1 LTEIPKIVLNINMAK
16 KKKIKRTSTRHF
28 FYKTRPGFYSLVG
41 ISAILAFSIL
51 KMYSIP
57 EKGVLGKEDR
67 GNQNS
72 ESRGKEEQKRE
83 EKKEEIR
90 QELQVEPNKV
100 KLKYESKNGSVERK
114 LEIEHEDADIEDEK
128 EEEIEDKIE
137 VEFEEEHKTDIATE
151 SPDVTIKKNKV
162 KARTG
167 FPLSIDVATNQLIVT
182 RPDGTTKAVTVL
194 PDAAVQNFMSHK
206 KVNLINVQPPDTGTD
221 SADTN
226 PDTNASS
233 SATNTETT
241 QVKLIEKD
249 DQLVYE
255 IKGKKKLKVFGIFPV
270 SADTTGYVSAET
282 GEVVSQE
289 EPLLTKFLNILSL

>member
-1 LTEIPKIVLNINMAK
+1 M
-16 KKKIKRTSTRHF
+16 
-28 FYKTRPGFYSLVG
+28 
-41 ISAILAFSIL
+41 
-51 KMYSIP
+51 
-57 EKGVLGKEDR
+57 
-67 GNQNS
+67 
-72 ESRGKEEQKRE
+72 
-83 EKKEEIR
+83 
-90 QELQVEPNKV
+90 
-100 KLKYESKNGSVERK
+100 
-114 LEIEHEDADIEDEK
+114 
-128 EEEIEDKIE
+128 
-137 VEFEEEHKTDIATE
+137 
-151 SPDVTIKKNKV
+151 
-162 KARTG
+162 
-167 FPLSIDVATNQLIVT
+167 
-182 RPDGTTKAVTVL
+182 L

-255 IKGKKKLKVFGIFPV
+255 IKGKKKLKVFGIFTV